1 MQTITFTDAASFAR
15 HIAPLAAVPR
25 IARCQSRQLRH
36 SAGTIWTAILD
47 MCGAVVA
54 FSGSTVS
61 ADGGAYHTYL
71 YAPDMRTYSALV
83 AARDEAVTDAGAEW
97 ATVVCRA
104 SRVTT
109 LRAAGYEMV
118 GEPAVAGGVATMA
131 IRYVAAEMQMAA

>member
-1 MQTITFTDAASFAR
+1 MTTITFTDAASFAR
-15 HIAPLAAVPR
+15 MIAPLATVPR

-47 MCGAVVA
+47 AHGQVMA
-54 FSGSTVS
+54 FSGSTIS
-61 ADGGAYHTYL
+61 DDGAAHHTYL
-71 YAPDMRTYSALV
+71 YAPDMRTYAALV
-83 AARDEAVTDAGAEW
+83 AARDEAVTDAGALV

-118 GEPAVAGGVATMA
+118 GAPMSAGGVATMA
-131 IRYVAAEMQMAA
+131 IRYAAEMRMAA